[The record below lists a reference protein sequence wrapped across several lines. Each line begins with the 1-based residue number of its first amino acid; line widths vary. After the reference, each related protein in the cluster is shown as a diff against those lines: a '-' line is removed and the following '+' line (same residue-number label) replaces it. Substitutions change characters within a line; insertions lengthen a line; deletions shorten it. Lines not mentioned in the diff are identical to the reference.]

1 MILTRTPL
9 RCSLLGGGSDYPAH
23 FAHHGGA
30 VLGMAIDKYVYVGVK
45 RVPPGQ
51 LMADKETGEPVPIR
65 FRVQYSK
72 VDDCQTADEIR
83 HPAVRAAIRYLGLEN
98 DRLEFTTFADLPG
111 RAGLGGSSSF
121 VVGCLHALLRLK
133 GERPSP
139 ADLGREAIAFEQF
152 AVREAVGMQDQIFA
166 AFGGLNYVTFGAQS
180 SARAVDIP
188 PERITEMENSLVLVY
203 TGAMRDAHI
212 IAAKQIEAID
222 QNADDLEWLALLAER
237 GETLLRS
244 RAHIIGLGAL
254 LDHAWLYKRR
264 FADVTSEDIDG
275 LYRRGRRLGASGGK
289 LLGAGGGG
297 FMLFQV
303 SPAERAEFEAR
314 INAPC
319 VRFKVAQ
326 EGSRVLIDE
335 L

>member
-1 MILTRTPL
+1 VILTRTPL
-9 RCSLLGGGSDYPAH
+9 RVSLLGGGSDYPAH

-83 HPAVRAAIRYLGLEN
+83 HPAVRAAIKYLGLE
-98 DRLEFTTFADLPG
+98 RERIELTTFADLPG
-111 RAGLGGSSSF
+111 RSGLGGSSAF

-139 ADLGREAIAFEQF
+139 VDLGREAIAFEQF
-152 AVREAVGMQDQIFA
+152 AVSEAVGMQDQIFA
-166 AFGGLNYVTFGAQS
+166 AFGGLNYVTFGARS
-180 SARAVDIP
+180 VASPVP
-188 PERITEMENSLVLVY
+188 VTPERIAEIEASLVLVY
-203 TGAMRDAHI
+203 TGAMRDAHV
-212 IAAKQIEAID
+212 IAAKQIEAAP
-222 QNADDLEWLALLAER
+222 QNAADLDWLALLAEK
-237 GETLLRS
+237 GEAFLRS
-244 RAHIIGLGAL
+244 QTHITGLGAL

-264 FADVTSEDIDG
+264 FASVTSEEIDD
-275 LYRRGRRLGASGGK
+275 LYRRGRQLGATGGK

-303 SPAERAEFEAR
+303 HPDERLEFEAR
-314 INAPC
+314 VGAPC
-319 VRFKVAQ
+319 VRFKVAP
-326 EGSRVLIDE
+326 EGSRILIDE

>member
-23 FAHHGGA
+23 FTQHGGA

-72 VDDCQTADEIR
+72 VDDCQEVDEIR
-83 HPAVRAAIRYLGLEN
+83 HPAVRAAIRYLGFEN

-111 RAGLGGSSSF
+111 RAGMGGSSAF

-139 ADLGREAIAFEQF
+139 VDLGREAIAFEQF
-152 AVREAVGMQDQIFA
+152 AVKEAVGMQDQIFSA
-166 AFGGLNYVTFGAQS
+166 LGGLNYVTFGAQS
-180 SARAVDIP
+180 SARSVDISP
-188 PERITEMENSLVLVY
+188 QRIAELESSLILVY
-203 TGAMRDAHI
+203 TGAMRDAHT
-212 IAAKQIEAID
+212 IAAKQIEAAP
-222 QNADDLEWLALLAER
+222 QNADELDRLAGFAEQ
-237 GETLLRS
+237 GEQLLRS
-244 RAHIIGLGAL
+244 PVHILALGAL
-254 LDHAWLYKRR
+254 LDHAWLYKRQ
-264 FADVTSEDIDG
+264 FADVTSEEIDH
-275 LYRRGRRLGASGGK
+275 LYRGGRQLGASGGK

-303 SPAERAEFEAR
+303 ADRDAFEAA
-314 INAPC
+314 IGAPC
-319 VRFKVAQ
+319 VRFKVAE